1 MKKIAQFFF
10 GVKKEMSKVR
20 FPNKKEMVTYSIAT
34 ISFIVVFAL
43 FFVGADAILGA
54 IVKGLS

>member
-20 FPNKKEMVTYSIAT
+20 FPNKKEMITYSIAT
-34 ISFIVVFAL
+34 IAFITIFAL

-54 IVKGLS
+54 IVKVFS